1 MADHSP
7 CVKIDYINDNL
18 LYEYFFQLSVA
29 DIAVFNCLETISTML
44 SGAADKYENVK
55 KINTLVKQNSN
66 ITKYLDSRVKT
77 PFWNDG
83 I

>member
-44 SGAADKYENVK
+44 SGAAKHNAIYVRHHYTQTNKNNV
-55 KINTLVKQNSN
+55 N
-66 ITKYLDSRVKT
+66 KT
-77 PFWNDG
+77 
-83 I
+83 

>member
-1 MADHSP
+1 
-7 CVKIDYINDNL
+7 
-18 LYEYFFQLSVA
+18 
-29 DIAVFNCLETISTML
+29 ML

>member
-1 MADHSP
+1 
-7 CVKIDYINDNL
+7 
-18 LYEYFFQLSVA
+18 
-29 DIAVFNCLETISTML
+29 ML

-77 PFWNDG
+77 PF
-83 I
+83 

>member
-1 MADHSP
+1 MKARTSVCANKKLRTHTHG
-7 CVKIDYINDNL
+7 IYITCKL
-18 LYEYFFQLSVA
+18 VA

-77 PFWNDG
+77 PF
-83 I
+83 